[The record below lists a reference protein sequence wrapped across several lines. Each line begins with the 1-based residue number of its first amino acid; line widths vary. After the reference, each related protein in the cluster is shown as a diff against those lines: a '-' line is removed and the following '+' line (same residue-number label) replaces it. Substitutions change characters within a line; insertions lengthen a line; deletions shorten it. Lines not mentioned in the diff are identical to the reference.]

1 MQKSSVLIAVIE
13 QLSYVEQIMLTGLI
27 ERLKA
32 MKKKNNNKKLLVI
45 HNLNNLTSIEE
56 IDDFIKN
63 IIKNSLTF
71 ELEEKPY
78 DKFNKKSQPK
88 NENLVYYQEKNDNVD
103 IFHIIMG
110 NDRDEKIRKYYNEP
124 AINHIISEITV
135 AHQEKFNL
143 IEEFTEHIKKK
154 SKSFLEEGN
163 LNELKCVDNKI
174 YFEKPREIKLKGI
187 NSNENG
193 LCNFYSSTIE
203 PSYSEIIFK
212 ENGIFY
218 LQIETELFGNV
229 TFNESQIENN
239 QNDFLLIISGK
250 LLPDED
256 IKDYTMEGT
265 LKYNDFSLRIP
276 INKKIQNSDLNQCL
290 IISEIKEEKNNIKID
305 SNYGIYNIIFK
316 LKAQEHSENDEL
328 NTIKFEL

>member
-1 MQKSSVLIAVIE
+1 
-13 QLSYVEQIMLTGLI
+13 
-27 ERLKA
+27 
-32 MKKKNNNKKLLVI
+32 
-45 HNLNNLTSIEE
+45 
-56 IDDFIKN
+56 
-63 IIKNSLTF
+63 
-71 ELEEKPY
+71 
-78 DKFNKKSQPK
+78 
-88 NENLVYYQEKNDNVD
+88 
-103 IFHIIMG
+103 MG

-193 LCNFYSSTIE
+193 LCNFFLSTIE
-203 PSYSEIIFK
+203 PPYSEKIFK
-212 ENGIFY
+212 ESGIFY

-256 IKDYTMEGT
+256 IKDYTMDGT

-276 INKKIQNSDLNQCL
+276 INKKI
-290 IISEIKEEKNNIKID
+290 
-305 SNYGIYNIIFK
+305 
-316 LKAQEHSENDEL
+316 
-328 NTIKFEL
+328 

>member
-1 MQKSSVLIAVIE
+1 MVCVIFFYQ
-13 QLSYVEQIMLTGLI
+13 QL
-27 ERLKA
+27 
-32 MKKKNNNKKLLVI
+32 N
-45 HNLNNLTSIEE
+45 
-56 IDDFIKN
+56 
-63 IIKNSLTF
+63 
-71 ELEEKPY
+71 P
-78 DKFNKKSQPK
+78 
-88 NENLVYYQEKNDNVD
+88 
-103 IFHIIMG
+103 
-110 NDRDEKIRKYYNEP
+110 
-124 AINHIISEITV
+124 
-135 AHQEKFNL
+135 
-143 IEEFTEHIKKK
+143 
-154 SKSFLEEGN
+154 
-163 LNELKCVDNKI
+163 
-174 YFEKPREIKLKGI
+174 
-187 NSNENG
+187 
-193 LCNFYSSTIE
+193 
-203 PSYSEIIFK
+203 YSEKIFK

-250 LLPDED
+250 FLPDED
-256 IKDYTMEGT
+256 IKDYTMEGM

>member
-1 MQKSSVLIAVIE
+1 M
-13 QLSYVEQIMLTGLI
+13 SY
-27 ERLKA
+27 
-32 MKKKNNNKKLLVI
+32 
-45 HNLNNLTSIEE
+45 
-56 IDDFIKN
+56 
-63 IIKNSLTF
+63 
-71 ELEEKPY
+71 
-78 DKFNKKSQPK
+78 
-88 NENLVYYQEKNDNVD
+88 
-103 IFHIIMG
+103 
-110 NDRDEKIRKYYNEP
+110 
-124 AINHIISEITV
+124 
-135 AHQEKFNL
+135 QEKFNL

-203 PSYSEIIFK
+203 PPYSEIIFK

-265 LKYNDFSLRIP
+265 LKYNGFSLRIP

-316 LKAQEHSENDEL
+316 LKAQEHSEND
-328 NTIKFEL
+328 

>member
-1 MQKSSVLIAVIE
+1 
-13 QLSYVEQIMLTGLI
+13 
-27 ERLKA
+27 
-32 MKKKNNNKKLLVI
+32 
-45 HNLNNLTSIEE
+45 
-56 IDDFIKN
+56 
-63 IIKNSLTF
+63 
-71 ELEEKPY
+71 
-78 DKFNKKSQPK
+78 
-88 NENLVYYQEKNDNVD
+88 
-103 IFHIIMG
+103 MG

-193 LCNFYSSTIE
+193 LCNFFLSTIE
-203 PSYSEIIFK
+203 PPYSEKIFK

-239 QNDFLLIISGK
+239 QK
-250 LLPDED
+250 
-256 IKDYTMEGT
+256 
-265 LKYNDFSLRIP
+265 
-276 INKKIQNSDLNQCL
+276 
-290 IISEIKEEKNNIKID
+290 
-305 SNYGIYNIIFK
+305 
-316 LKAQEHSENDEL
+316 
-328 NTIKFEL
+328 